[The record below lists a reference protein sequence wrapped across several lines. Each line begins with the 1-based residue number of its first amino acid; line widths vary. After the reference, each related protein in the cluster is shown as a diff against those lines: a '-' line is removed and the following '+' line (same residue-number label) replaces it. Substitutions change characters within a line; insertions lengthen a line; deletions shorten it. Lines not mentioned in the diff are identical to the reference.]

1 MYIYI
6 YIHVYIFT
14 LRNVLYAY
22 TMRVCVANV
31 VCVCVCV
38 CACVLGMY
46 LSQSFYLIP
55 DIWAV
60 FFYGYWIFNKLEE
73 QHKLYIYAKWLS
85 SEMRSLFR

>member
-31 VCVCVCV
+31 VCVCVC
-38 CACVLGMY
+38 ACVLGMY
-46 LSQSFYLIP
+46 LSQFFYLIP